1 MHEYSSALSS
11 ASDITI
17 ASSSNWNLSIS
28 SSREEEEAS
37 PSPTIAC
44 PRGTYCGDWAAN
56 GIPCGIGWSTGG
68 RSCGVRKPG
77 REMSM

>member
-1 MHEYSSALSS
+1 M
-11 ASDITI
+11 

-28 SSREEEEAS
+28 SSREEEEAA

-44 PRGTYCGDWAAN
+44 PRGTCYSGWAAN

-77 REMSM
+77 RETSMRAKR